1 MCPEEQGRS
10 DIAGIA
16 KVRLH
21 AISRSFKP
29 VSVGPFFFRV
39 LYLHRI
45 VFWDA
50 RIAASSLRQSDTRL
64 PDVPDQSSFV
74 AEWFDWHRGYKTIP
88 TENGTTEHLSLRR
101 EGLSDMPPGRLPRS
115 GDESD
120 TSSAI
125 DNNIHHTSQSLSDL
139 HIATG
144 VATSASPRSRQS
156 LEIDPDDR
164 LFDSPPSL
172 PSSAMDLDPIPP
184 IPAFD
189 GSFAHTFTRSQLQ
202 SMSANSNP
210 RIQDFT
216 GGSENHIS
224 ESNFAAAGTS
234 SSIGTSNNAPQLQ
247 QLRDRQ
253 ATLLRHG
260 DRAEASR
267 IAHEQGSGWRAAIEA
282 SRTTQLDL
290 QNIQQRIAQHQSS
303 ARVFGTRDELERLG
317 ADYVSP
323 LTDLFRN
330 ASRPATEPANNI
342 NGAAI
347 QSDSTRS
354 TRLTPRPGYALPP
367 IPAYR
372 GDRVSRNPT
381 LSGSHHLSED
391 REAQRTQNMSTQGYG
406 PGAIHHGNT
415 TRGRSRRN
423 SRRSG
428 PAPTTATELGSS
440 NDEYASLP
448 AHTQRRP
455 QATVAT
461 SDARQAPQVT
471 PRRRVHRGSDAFRPP
486 PFVRNTEEDRQ
497 EWHRAEPFGG
507 EATLHDARAAWMYH
521 SDSEG
526 RLYATVNPFASQ
538 PVSGNQQPQQ
548 GQRPTANL
556 DHNLDD
562 PPSLD
567 LDAIQNMHP
576 DAFAQFHRLLGL
588 ELQHHARTQPI
599 PQPARPAVSMPKPPP
614 LTTEQMMV
622 ERQCKICW
630 EQLATVAT
638 LPCGMSLV
646 PSKVMQMPTE
656 H

>member
-1 MCPEEQGRS
+1 MG
-10 DIAGIA
+10 
-16 KVRLH
+16 LH
-21 AISRSFKP
+21 AVFRSFKP

-39 LYLHRI
+39 VYLHRI
-45 VFWDA
+45 VFWDS

-64 PDVPDQSSFV
+64 PDVPDQSSFL

-88 TENGTTEHLSLRR
+88 KENGTTEQLSLRT
-101 EGLSDMPPGRLPRS
+101 ESLSHMPPGRLPIS
-115 GDESD
+115 GDEPD

-139 HIATG
+139 HIDTG
-144 VATSASPRSRQS
+144 VGTFASPRSRQS

-184 IPAFD
+184 VPAVD

-202 SMSANSNP
+202 SLSANSNP
-210 RIQDFT
+210 RIQSFT
-216 GGSENHIS
+216 GGSDNHMS
-224 ESNFAAAGTS
+224 ESNSAAGGTS
-234 SSIGTSNNAPQLQ
+234 SSIGTSNNALQLQ

-267 IAHEQGSGWRAAIEA
+267 IGHEQSSGWRAAIEA
-282 SRTTQLDL
+282 SRTTELDL
-290 QNIQQRIAQHQSS
+290 RRIQQRITQHQSS
-303 ARVFGTRDELERLG
+303 ARVFGTRDELERQG

-347 QSDSTRS
+347 ESDSTRS

-381 LSGSHHLSED
+381 LSGFHHLSEERD
-391 REAQRTQNMSTQGYG
+391 AQRTQNMTTQDHG
-406 PGAIHHGNT
+406 PGAIYRGST
-415 TRGRSRRN
+415 ARGRSRRN

-428 PAPTTATELGSS
+428 QAPTTATELGSS
-440 NDEYASLP
+440 NDEYTSLP
-448 AHTQRRP
+448 AHTQRRN
-455 QATVAT
+455 QAPIAAP
-461 SDARQAPQVT
+461 DARQAPQVT
-471 PRRRVHRGSDAFRPP
+471 PRRRVHSGSDAFRPP
-486 PFVRNTEEDRQ
+486 PFVRNTQEDRQ
-497 EWHRAEPFGG
+497 EWHRAEPLGG

-526 RLYATVNPFASQ
+526 RLYATVNPFTPQ
-538 PVSGNQQPQQ
+538 PVSGNHQPQQ
-548 GQRPTANL
+548 GQRPTTNL
-556 DHNLDD
+556 NHNHDD
-562 PPSLD
+562 PPTLD
-567 LDAIQNMHP
+567 LQAIQNMHP
-576 DAFAQFHRLLGL
+576 DAFRQFHRLLAL
-588 ELQHHARTQPI
+588 ELQHHERMQQI
-599 PQPARPAVSMPKPPP
+599 PQTARPAVTMPRPPP

-638 LPCGMSLV
+638 LPCGMSLA
-646 PSKVMQMPTE
+646 PSEVMRVSTE